1 MNGESEPPPRSDDS
15 AALARVPVEDLAELR
30 SALRGLSREIR
41 SQQRRAL
48 KPRREAAPGRDGTRL
63 FDELR
68 RRIGSLGMSE
78 RNPSVDDFGLQPDFV
93 DRLLPLLDFLYERY
107 WRVELLGEAHL
118 PVRGPVL
125 FVANRAGIVPWD
137 GMMLSHAVDRC
148 SDTLDRP
155 RFLVED
161 EVLRIPFAQAQLAR
175 VGGVRA
181 CAENFEDLVD
191 RGHSVIGF
199 PEGAR
204 GVLHS
209 FRDRYQ
215 VGRFERGEV
224 VEAALR
230 REVPIVP
237 VGIVGAEEA
246 VPRLGDT
253 RTLSKLASRDLGLPI
268 LPITPTFPLLGPL
281 GLLPLPSRWVIHFGR
296 PVVETEPARLLDHLR
311 VELQY
316 LVERGLDARTSI
328 WL

>member
-1 MNGESEPPPRSDDS
+1 MTAETEERTRDDADDPR
-15 AALARVPVEDLAELR
+15 AQLPAENM
-30 SALRGLSREIR
+30 AKLRGALQGLAGEIR
-41 SQQRRAL
+41 MQQRRAL
-48 KPRREAAPGRDGTRL
+48 KPRREAAPGRDSKKL

-68 RRIGSLGMSE
+68 RRIGTLGMTE
-78 RNPSVDDFGLQPDFV
+78 RDPSVDDFGMQTDFV

-107 WRVELLGEAHL
+107 WRVQLLGEEAL
-118 PVRGPVL
+118 PTQGPVL

-137 GMMLSHAVDRC
+137 GMMLSHSVDR
-148 SDTLDRP
+148 SSSGIARP

-161 EVLRIPFAQAQLAR
+161 EVLRVPFAQAQLAR

-181 CAENFEDLVD
+181 CAQNFEDLTD
-191 RGHSVIGF
+191 CGHSVIGF

-230 REVPIVP
+230 RKIPIVP

-281 GLLPLPSRWVIHFGR
+281 GLLPLPSRWVIHFGQ
-296 PVVETEPARLLDHLR
+296 PVVGGDPPRVLDALR